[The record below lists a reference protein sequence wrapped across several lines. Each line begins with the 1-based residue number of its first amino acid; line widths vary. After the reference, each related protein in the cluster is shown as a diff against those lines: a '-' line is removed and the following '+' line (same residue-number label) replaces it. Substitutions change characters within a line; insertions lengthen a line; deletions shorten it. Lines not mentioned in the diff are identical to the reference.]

1 MFRWAVTFVVGVTCS
16 RWHKSLSFRCCL
28 WDKLMC
34 NGCNIGKEW
43 IVWFGICG
51 QHILHLSIIFTV
63 AIDRAVMWCHGEH
76 KACQRLE
83 KDRNRPSATRIDMN
97 VVRVEDLICR
107 GWSEALEAA
116 NSTVVREWKFL
127 IVNGCKFQCW
137 MPAATGLQMSGQ
149 DGTNE
154 SMWLGITL
162 KNSDTSLNWMN

>member
-1 MFRWAVTFVVGVTCS
+1 
-16 RWHKSLSFRCCL
+16 
-28 WDKLMC
+28 
-34 NGCNIGKEW
+34 
-43 IVWFGICG
+43 
-51 QHILHLSIIFTV
+51 
-63 AIDRAVMWCHGEH
+63 
-76 KACQRLE
+76 
-83 KDRNRPSATRIDMN
+83 MN

-162 KNSDTSLNWMN
+162 KNSDTSLN